1 MSTAPRPFWRIR
13 YRTAILLLVLAM
25 VLWSG
30 FSYWSEYSENA
41 ARRARDLLAPPQGPY
56 CAVTLDVEGRQ
67 RLFGTIV
74 EQSERWIVLRETRG
88 NDAPTVPGRTVWI
101 PRERVLLIEISP

>member
-1 MSTAPRPFWRIR
+1 MSTTPRPFWRIR

-41 ARRARDLLAPPQGPY
+41 ARRARDLLAPPQGPH
-56 CAVTLDVEGRQ
+56 CAITLDVEGRE

-74 EQSERWIVLRETRG
+74 EQSERWIVLRETHG
-88 NDAPTVPGRTVWI
+88 EGSPTESRRTVWI